1 MDIKNYIRDIPNFPK
16 SNILFKDITPL
27 LKNPAAFEYVINSF
41 YREISS
47 IKNITAIVAIESRG
61 FIFGS
66 ALALKSNLP
75 LILIRKAGKLPS
87 LTHKL
92 KYELEYGSD
101 TLEIHQDSLNN
112 EDKII
117 IIDDLIA
124 TGGTIDAA
132 CKLVKKTGA
141 EIIKCLFLIELL
153 ALNGKNRISS
163 NKIKS
168 LIKY

>member
-16 SNILFKDITPL
+16 PNILFKDITPL
-27 LKNPAAFEYVINSF
+27 LKNPAAFEHVTDLF
-41 YREISS
+41 YKEISS

-66 ALALKSNLP
+66 ALALKCNLP

-112 EDKII
+112 KDRII

-124 TGGTIDAA
+124 TGGTAEA
-132 CKLVKKTGA
+132 TYKLINKTGA
-141 EIIKCLFLIELL
+141 EIMKYLFLIELIDL
-153 ALNGKNRISS
+153 KGSKKISS